1 MLSAQPSPVGDRGSA
16 ELETLKFGVAFAN
29 IGSYTDPVEAIRLAQ
44 AAEGAGFESI
54 WTVDHVVVPA
64 GYRSTYPYDPSG
76 RLPSGEGTVFP
87 DPLIWL
93 AYVAAQ
99 TTTLRLGT
107 GILILPQRNPLV
119 LAKELATLDHLSGGR
134 MILGVGIG
142 WLEEE
147 FRALGVPFADRVQR
161 TEEAIGAM
169 RALWSEEQASFEGST
184 VAFTDCFLRPQPPRG
199 TIPVH
204 VGGHSRA
211 AARRAGRIG
220 DGFFPFG
227 VSPDELPP
235 LIDIVRTSAEES
247 GRDPAKIEVTV
258 QCNVTTGTD
267 ALTEVNSLRELGATR
282 ILVPAVLFGSDPQ
295 LSLTLYGRDVIERF

>member
-1 MLSAQPSPVGDRGSA
+1 M
-16 ELETLKFGVAFAN
+16 EFGVAFAN
-29 IGSYTDPVEAIRLAQ
+29 IGPFVGPADAVGLAQ
-44 AAEGAGFESI
+44 AAEAAGFESI

-93 AYVAAQ
+93 AYVAAR
-99 TTTLRLGT
+99 TSTIRLGT
-107 GILILPQRNPLV
+107 GILIVPQRNPLV
-119 LAKELATLDHLSGGR
+119 LAKELATLDSLSGGR
-134 MILGVGIG
+134 MILGAGIG

-147 FRALGVPFADRVQR
+147 FVALGVPFAGRVQR

-184 VAFTDCFLRPQPPRG
+184 VSFTDCFLRPQPARG
-199 TIPVH
+199 AIPVH
-204 VGGHSRA
+204 VGGHSPA

-227 VSPDELPP
+227 VGRDQLPP
-235 LIDIVRTSAEES
+235 LIELARRSAEEA
-247 GRDPAKIEVTV
+247 GRDPTTLEITV
-258 QCNVTTGTD
+258 QCTAIGAEE
-267 ALTEVNSLRELGATR
+267 ALTEVKLLQELGATR
-282 ILVPAVLFGSDPQ
+282 ILIPAVLFGSDPQ
-295 LSLTLYGRDVIERF
+295 TAMARYGEDVIDHA